1 MFLAPSVCL
10 WANHAVSIFVLY
22 PLSGSWLTKAAGFK
36 GFHSASC
43 PSNCSLFLYLCR
55 LQGVEGKH
63 LGTKEFIQISTEHPV
78 KSIQNHT
85 LCSISLCLTQLKSS
99 SLVDREL
106 KSDSCVQ
113 LWIDLNPS
121 LLSLGCPGCCC
132 CCCFGFFHGSF
143 GHMHLNT
150 RVTRTQALL
159 ANVVHPH

>member
-43 PSNCSLFLYLCR
+43 PSSCSLFLYLCR

-63 LGTKEFIQISTEHPV
+63 LGTKEFVQISTEHPV
-78 KSIQNHT
+78 KSIQNHA

-106 KSDSCVQ
+106 KVTAVFSCGLTLTLHCC
-113 LWIDLNPS
+113 LWAVLGVGVIVVLAFFMV
-121 LLSLGCPGCCC
+121 LLVICI
-132 CCCFGFFHGSF
+132 
-143 GHMHLNT
+143 
-150 RVTRTQALL
+150 
-159 ANVVHPH
+159 